1 MTERS
6 SPDCISS
13 STAGEI
19 MSNSKKI
26 QSEMGWSTPE
36 KITVRGYD
44 LASDLLGKID
54 LGGMA
59 FLELTGRMPNAREAE
74 VFNALLVT
82 LVEHGLTPQA
92 ISTRMVHLAAPEA
105 LQGAVAAGLLGVGSV
120 FAGGAEQVA
129 RILQTALKDK
139 DGATDLGPIADEI
152 VADHARRKVPV
163 SGIGHTMHKQGDPR
177 TPVLFAIAER
187 NGFRGRY
194 VALMEAIGDAAQR
207 RLGRS
212 LPVNATGAMGAML
225 SELGFPWQLCRGV
238 AVIGRSIGLVGHIA
252 EEMRNPIAREIWE
265 RAEHEVLLNATGKT
279 DQ

>member
-1 MTERS
+1 MK
-6 SPDCISS
+6 SPR
-13 STAGEI
+13 
-19 MSNSKKI
+19 KI

-36 KITVRGYD
+36 TITVRGYD
-44 LASDLLGKID
+44 LSNDLLGKID

-59 FLELTGRMPNAREAE
+59 FLEITGRMPNAREAE

-105 LQGAVAAGLLGVGSV
+105 LQAAVAAGLLGVGSV

-139 DGATDLGPIADEI
+139 DDGTDLGPIADEI

-212 LPVNATGAMGAML
+212 LPVNATGAMGAIL

-238 AVIGRSIGLVGHIA
+238 AVIARSIGLVGHIA

-265 RAEHEVLLNATGKT
+265 RAEHEVLLNATGKAGE
-279 DQ
+279 